1 MARKRQPKQPTKES
15 QNDAA
20 TATIEAPS
28 EQPVEAIAVE
38 APPVQP
44 VAIEPTPTFV
54 ERIGD
59 RSTRRLLPDPFM
71 VALDNDAGVRLFENR
86 QARVMALKFDERP
99 PQAVIDRVKEHGYRW
114 NPEHSVWTHSFD
126 SDSAMATRI
135 EAERL
140 YQQVRNLVRQDKEI
154 GAAQDIPF

>member
-1 MARKRQPKQPTKES
+1 MARKRKPEPPISES
-15 QNDAA
+15 QNDTS

-28 EQPVEAIAVE
+28 EQPVEPIALE

-44 VAIEPTPTFV
+44 VTIEPTPTFV
-54 ERIGD
+54 ERLGD
-59 RSTRRLLPDPFM
+59 RNSRRLLPDPFM

-99 PQAVIDRVKEHGYRW
+99 PQAVIDKVKGRGYRW

-126 SDSAMATRI
+126 SDSAMSTRI
-135 EAERL
+135 DAERL
-140 YQQVRNLVRQDKEI
+140 YQEVRNLVRQDKEI